1 MLRNFNYFFFSAVQG
16 SIRLHGYILGYT
28 QTTNCIF
35 LIKNPLN
42 LFQTWTNEPG
52 IHMRQISSP
61 GPKFTNRAQFCM
73 TFSCWFFI
81 PNALRPRN
89 GCLAT
94 FSLFNQ
100 PVQAVA
106 GSFLRIILFFK
117 HFHEKISVINKAV
130 SQGELFIGVPLPIT
144 LPKN

>member
-1 MLRNFNYFFFSAVQG
+1 MGTFRVTLKLQIVF
-16 SIRLHGYILGYT
+16 
-28 QTTNCIF
+28 F

-42 LFQTWTNEPG
+42 LFQTWTSEPD

-61 GPKFTNRAQFCM
+61 GPKFTNRVQFCV

-130 SQGELFIGVPLPIT
+130 SQGELFIGVPLPVT
-144 LPKN
+144 FPKN